1 MPLALF
7 DDNIPLE
14 MERLMVKA
22 LTAVEG
28 SAQPVKRVSVN
39 QSAAVIVEKCLV
51 DFITIS
57 SLEFF
62 ATTDIERAFL
72 RVEPAEWLNDL
83 QHIAAQTCDETQC
96 RK

>member
-22 LTAVEG
+22 RTAVEG
-28 SAQPVKRVSVN
+28 SAQPVKHVSVN

-51 DFITIS
+51 DF
-57 SLEFF
+57 
-62 ATTDIERAFL
+62 
-72 RVEPAEWLNDL
+72 N
-83 QHIAAQTCDETQC
+83 
-96 RK
+96 